1 MTGEALQISPAND
14 PRGSPAKEQQAAG
27 VGILLQIMM
36 LVLSFVLGH
45 VLRRHKF
52 YYLPEASASL
62 LIGLIVGALANI
74 SNTET
79 NIRRTHSAYLLLDFE
94 FYLQH
99 FSFLDSFRH
108 TQSGFSLSPKPF
120 FSNFGAIV
128 TFAIFG
134 TFLASMVT
142 GILVYLGGVMFLMYR
157 LPFVEC
163 LMFGALI
170 SATDPVTVLSIFQEL
185 GTDMNLYAL
194 VFGESVL
201 NDAMAISLYR
211 TMSLVRSHASSGQNF
226 FLVIV
231 RFLETF
237 VGSMSAV
244 LGVLLYIHCVFCLFI
259 LFWPFFMLCI
269 ALQVLELDLFLLC
282 YPFFILIK
290 TFCCDSLFSLQNLE
304 CCLFVLFPYFSYMLA
319 EGLGLSGIVS
329 ILFTGIVMKRY
340 TFSNLSENSQ
350 RFVSAFFHLI
360 SSLAETF
367 VFIYMGFDIAM
378 EKHSWSHLGF
388 IFFSIVSLL
397 FIIVARAA
405 NVFSCAYLV
414 NLARPAHR
422 QIPLK
427 HQQALWYSGL
437 RGAMAFALALQS
449 VHDLPE
455 GHGQTIFT
463 ATTAIVVLTVLLI
476 GGSTGTMLE
485 ALQVVGDAHDGHL
498 GENFE
503 GNNGYAAPYDEGST
517 SGNKLKMKLKEF
529 RKSAASFTALDKN
542 YLTPFFTSHNGDEE
556 DEEDGLPIASTNLFH
571 CLTEL
576 RGSTA
581 QLQKIEFPW
590 PQLTVIAE
598 TSRKQDEVRFVDNC
612 LEMI

>member
-1 MTGEALQISPAND
+1 MKNSTAD
-14 PRGSPAKEQQAAG
+14 KGSPGQEQQAAG

-36 LVLSFVLGH
+36 LVLSFVVGH

-62 LIGLIVGALANI
+62 LIGLIVGGLANI
-74 SNTET
+74 SDTET
-79 NIRRTHSAYLLLDFE
+79 SIRAWFNFHEEFFFLFLLPPIIF
-94 FYLQH
+94 
-99 FSFLDSFRH
+99 
-108 TQSGFSLSPKPF
+108 QSGFSLSPKPF

-128 TFAIFG
+128 TFAILG
-134 TFLASMVT
+134 TFMASVVT
-142 GILVYLGGVMFLMYR
+142 GVLVYLGGLMYLMYR

-211 TMSLVRSHASSGQNF
+211 TMSLVRSNDPSGQNIVM
-226 FLVIV
+226 VIV

-237 VGSMSAV
+237 VGSMSAD
-244 LGVLLYIHCVFCLFI
+244 I
-259 LFWPFFMLCI
+259 
-269 ALQVLELDLFLLC
+269 DN
-282 YPFFILIK
+282 
-290 TFCCDSLFSLQNLE
+290 LQNLE

-319 EGLGLSGIVS
+319 EGLSLSGIVS
-329 ILFTGIVMKRY
+329 ILFTGIVMKHY
-340 TFSNLSENSQ
+340 TYSNLSENSQ

-367 VFIYMGFDIAM
+367 IFIYMGFDIAM

-388 IFFSIVSLL
+388 ILFSIL
-397 FIIVARAA
+397 FIAVARAA

-414 NLARPAHR
+414 NLVRPAYR

-427 HQQALWYSGL
+427 HQKALCYSGL

-449 VHDLPE
+449 VHDLQE
-455 GHGQTIFT
+455 GHGQIIFT

-485 ALQVVGDAHDGHL
+485 ALQVVGDGHDAHL
-498 GENFE
+498 GEGFE
-503 GNNGYAAPYDEGST
+503 GNNGYVPTACDEDGT
-517 SGNKLKMKLKEF
+517 PGNKFRMKLSEF
-529 RKSAASFTALDKN
+529 RKSAASFSELDRN
-542 YLTPFFTSHNGDEE
+542 YLTPFFTSQNGDDE
-556 DEEDGLPIASTNLFH
+556 DEEEDDLMPSSRRGGFRGL
-571 CLTEL
+571 
-576 RGSTA
+576 
-581 QLQKIEFPW
+581 
-590 PQLTVIAE
+590 
-598 TSRKQDEVRFVDNC
+598 
-612 LEMI
+612 

>member
-1 MTGEALQISPAND
+1 MGMIEDVQLIGLQISPTGPN
-14 PRGSPAKEQQAAG
+14 GTNSSVPAPTPGKEQQAAG

-62 LIGLIVGALANI
+62 LIGLIVGVLANV
-74 SNTET
+74 SNTEN
-79 NIRRTHSAYLLLDFE
+79 NIRAWFNFHEEFFFLFLLPPIIF
-94 FYLQH
+94 
-99 FSFLDSFRH
+99 
-108 TQSGFSLSPKPF
+108 QSGFSLSPKPF

-128 TFAIFG
+128 TFAILG
-134 TFLASMVT
+134 TFISSIVT
-142 GILVYLGGVMFLMYR
+142 GVLVYLGGLVYLMYR

-211 TMSLVRSHASSGQNF
+211 TMAMVKSNASSGENF
-226 FLVIV
+226 FMVIL

-237 VGSMSAV
+237 VGSLSA
-244 LGVLLYIHCVFCLFI
+244 GVGVGFISALLFKY
-259 LFWPFFMLCI
+259 
-269 ALQVLELDLFLLC
+269 AGLD
-282 YPFFILIK
+282 IEN
-290 TFCCDSLFSLQNLE
+290 LQNLE

-329 ILFTGIVMKRY
+329 ILFTGIVMKHY
-340 TFSNLSENSQ
+340 TYSNLSENSQ
-350 RFVSAFFHLI
+350 RFVSSFFHLI

-378 EKHSWSHLGF
+378 EQHSWSHVGF
-388 IFFSIVSLL
+388 IFFSII
-397 FIIVARAA
+397 FIVVARAA
-405 NVFSCAYLV
+405 NVFSCGYLV
-414 NLARPAHR
+414 NLVRPANR
-422 QIPLK
+422 KIPLK
-427 HQQALWYSGL
+427 HQKALWYSGL

-449 VHDLPE
+449 VHDLPD

-485 ALQVVGDAHDGHL
+485 ALEVVGDDHDGPL
-498 GENFE
+498 GESFEESHGYSVPSTRSFE
-503 GNNGYAAPYDEGST
+503 GNHGYHAPSYDEEDEEPSSGS
-517 SGNKLKMKLKEF
+517 KLKMRLKELH
-529 RKSAASFTALDKN
+529 KSTTSFSALDRN
-542 YLTPFFTSHNGDEE
+542 YLTPFFTSQNGDE
-556 DEEDGLPIASTNLFH
+556 DHEELMPSSRSRRVSFH
-571 CLTEL
+571 GHT
-576 RGSTA
+576 
-581 QLQKIEFPW
+581 
-590 PQLTVIAE
+590 
-598 TSRKQDEVRFVDNC
+598 
-612 LEMI
+612 